1 MGESCTRLFALGVWM
16 SITVVGL
23 GPGDGRFLTREA
35 WQTLAEAGTVYLR
48 TKRHPAVADLPGNV
62 TLISFDALYEAADKF
77 ETVYAQIVA
86 ELLRLAEDGPIVYA
100 VPGHPHV
107 GEATVTAL
115 EAAAR
120 QAGMPLRIVS
130 GLSFIEPALTAVGS
144 DALDGMQLFDAVEL
158 LAFHYP
164 PINPDVPLLLGQ
176 VYSRLVAGDLK
187 LVLTAVYPEEHP
199 VQLIHAAGLAGQT
212 IEHVPLY
219 AIDRSE
225 HISHLTSLYVPPLPY
240 KATLAA
246 LAETVAILRSPDGCP
261 WDREQTPQSMRAGFL
276 EETAELLDA
285 LDADDADSLREEM
298 GDVLYHLVMQTQMAH
313 EDEMFRLTDVIAGI
327 DAKLKRRHP
336 HVWGDWEVAD
346 TAEVLRNWE
355 QIKRTE
361 KGDPPASLLAA
372 VPQAMPALARSQK
385 IQDKVAKVGFDWPN
399 VAGVYEKLQEE
410 LAELQAAATPA
421 ERQAELG
428 DLLFVLVNL
437 ARWLDVEAESALR
450 EANGRFARR
459 FARLEEI
466 VTGRGLDWRELNLDA
481 LDVLWQE
488 VKSEMGREP

>member
-1 MGESCTRLFALGVWM
+1 M

-35 WQTLAEAGTVYLR
+35 WQTLTEAGTVYLR
-48 TKRHPAVADLPGNV
+48 TKRHPAVADLPDNV
-62 TLISFDALYEAADKF
+62 TLISFDAVYETADTF
-77 ETVYAQIVA
+77 ESVYAHIVA
-86 ELLRLAEDGPIVYA
+86 ELLRLAENGAVVYA

-115 EAAAR
+115 EAAAQ
-120 QAGMPLRIVS
+120 QASAPVRIVP
-130 GLSFIEPALTAVGS
+130 GLSFVEPTLTAVGA
-144 DALDGMQLFDAVEL
+144 DALDGLQLFDAVEL
-158 LAFHYP
+158 LAFLYP
-164 PINPDVPLLLGQ
+164 PLNPDVPLLLGQ

-199 VQLIHAAGLAGQT
+199 VYLIHAAGMAGQSV
-212 IEHVPLY
+212 ENLPLY

-225 HISHLTSLYVPPLPY
+225 QISHLTSLYVPPLPY

-261 WDREQTPQSMRAGFL
+261 WDREQTPQSMRASFL

-285 LDADDADSLREEM
+285 LDADDPDSLREEM

-313 EDEMFRLTDVIAGI
+313 EEELFRLTDVIAGI

-355 QIKRTE
+355 QIKQEE
-361 KGDPPASLLAA
+361 KGERPDSLLATI
-372 VPQAMPALARSQK
+372 PRTLPALARSQK
-385 IQDKVAKVGFDWPN
+385 IQSKVAKVGFDWPN

-410 LAELQAAATPA
+410 LAELQAAGTPA

-437 ARWLDVEAESALR
+437 ARWLDVDAESALR
-450 EANGRFARR
+450 EANGRFTHR
-459 FARLEEI
+459 FNHLEQL
-466 VTGRGLDWRELNLDA
+466 VRQRQLDWGDLDLAALDA
-481 LDVLWQE
+481 LWQE
-488 VKSEMGREP
+488 VKSKLERSGP

>member
-1 MGESCTRLFALGVWM
+1 MS

-35 WQTLAEAGTVYLR
+35 WQTIAEAGTVYLR
-48 TKRHPAVADLPGNV
+48 TKRHPAVADLPAAT
-62 TLISFDALYEAADKF
+62 TLTSFDAIYEAADSF
-77 ETVYAQIVA
+77 ETVYAHIVA
-86 ELLRLAEDGPIVYA
+86 ELLRLAAEGAVVYA

-120 QAGMPLRIVS
+120 EAGVPVRIVP
-130 GLSFIEPALTAVGS
+130 GLSFVEPTLTAVGC
-144 DALDGMQLFDAVEL
+144 DALDGLQLFDAVEL

-164 PINPDVPLLLGQ
+164 PVNPDTPLLLGQ

-199 VQLIHAAGLAGQT
+199 VQLVHAAGMAGQSV
-212 IEHVPLY
+212 ESVPLY

-225 HISHLTSLYVPPLPY
+225 QISHLTSLYVPPLPY

-261 WDREQTPQSMRAGFL
+261 WDREQTPHSMRGSFL
-276 EETAELLDA
+276 EEAAELLDA
-285 LDADDADSLREEM
+285 LDADDEDGLREEM

-313 EDEMFRLTDVIAGI
+313 EEELFRLTDVIAGI

-336 HVWGDWEVAD
+336 HVWGDWQVAD

-355 QIKRTE
+355 QIKQSE
-361 KGDPPASLLAA
+361 KGERPASLLDA

-385 IQDKVAKVGFDWPN
+385 IQAKVAKVGFDWPN
-399 VAGVYEKLQEE
+399 VAGVYEKVAEE
-410 LAELQAAATPA
+410 MAELQAAGTPA

-428 DLLFVLVNL
+428 DLLFTLVNL
-437 ARWLDVEAESALR
+437 ARWLGVDAESALR
-450 EANGRFARR
+450 EANGRFSHR
-459 FARLEEI
+459 FTQVEQLIGQRN
-466 VTGRGLDWRELNLDA
+466 LDWAQLDLVALDA
-481 LDVLWQE
+481 LWQE
-488 VKSEMGREP
+488 VKASGR

>member
-1 MGESCTRLFALGVWM
+1 M

-35 WQTLAEAGTVYLR
+35 WQILTEAGTVYLR

-62 TLISFDALYEAADKF
+62 TLISFDAVYETADTF
-77 ETVYAQIVA
+77 ESVYAHIVA
-86 ELLRLAEDGPIVYA
+86 ELLRLTETGPVVYA

-115 EAAAR
+115 EAAAQ
-120 QAGMPLRIVS
+120 QAGVPVRIVP
-130 GLSFIEPALTAVGS
+130 GLSFVEPTLTAVGA
-144 DALDGMQLFDAVEL
+144 DALDGLQLFDAVEL

-164 PINPDVPLLLGQ
+164 PLNPDVPLLLGQ

-199 VQLIHAAGLAGQT
+199 VHLIHAAGMAGQSV
-212 IEHVPLY
+212 ESLPLY

-225 HISHLTSLYVPPLPY
+225 QISHLTSLYVPPLPY

-285 LDADDADSLREEM
+285 LDADDPDSLREEM
-298 GDVLYHLVMQTQMAH
+298 GDVLYHLVMQTQMAN
-313 EDEMFRLTDVIAGI
+313 EEELFRLTDVIAGI

-355 QIKRTE
+355 QIKREE
-361 KGDPPASLLAA
+361 KGEPPASLLATI
-372 VPQAMPALARSQK
+372 PQALPALARSQK
-385 IQDKVAKVGFDWPN
+385 IQSKVAKVGFDWPN
-399 VAGVYEKLQEE
+399 VAGVYEKIQEE
-410 LAELQAAATPA
+410 LAELQAAGTPA

-428 DLLFVLVNL
+428 DLLFVIVNL
-437 ARWLDVEAESALR
+437 ARWLDVDAESALR
-450 EANGRFARR
+450 VANGRFSHR

-466 VTGRGLDWRELNLDA
+466 IADRSLDWRELNLEA
-481 LDVLWQE
+481 LDGLWQE
-488 VKSEMGREP
+488 VKAELAGETG

>member
-1 MGESCTRLFALGVWM
+1 M

-35 WQTLAEAGTVYLR
+35 WQTLTEAGTVYLR

-62 TLISFDALYEAADKF
+62 TLISFD
-77 ETVYAQIVA
+77 TVYETADTFEGVYAHIVA
-86 ELLRLAEDGPIVYA
+86 ELLRLAENGAVVYA

-115 EAAAR
+115 EAAAQ
-120 QAGMPLRIVS
+120 QAGVPVRIVP
-130 GLSFIEPALTAVGS
+130 GLSFVEPTLTAVGA
-144 DALDGMQLFDAVEL
+144 DALDGLQLFDAVEL
-158 LAFHYP
+158 LDFHYP
-164 PINPDVPLLLGQ
+164 PLNPDVPLLLGQ

-187 LVLTAVYPEEHP
+187 LVLTAVYPEEHL
-199 VQLIHAAGLAGQT
+199 VHLIHVAGMAGQT
-212 IEHVPLY
+212 IEQVPLY

-225 HISHLTSLYVPPLPY
+225 QISHLTSLYVPPLPY

-261 WDREQTPQSMRAGFL
+261 WDREQTPQSMRASFL

-285 LDADDADSLREEM
+285 LDADDPDSLREEM

-313 EDEMFRLTDVIAGI
+313 EEELFRLTDVIAGI

-355 QIKRTE
+355 QIKREE
-361 KGDPPASLLAA
+361 KGEQPASLLATI
-372 VPQAMPALARSQK
+372 PQAMPALARSQK
-385 IQDKVAKVGFDWPN
+385 IQSKVAKVGFDWPN
-399 VAGVYEKLQEE
+399 VAGVYGKLQEE
-410 LAELQAAATPA
+410 LAELQAAGTPA

-428 DLLFVLVNL
+428 DLLFVIVNL
-437 ARWLDVEAESALR
+437 ARWLDVDAESALR
-450 EANGRFARR
+450 EANGRFTRR
-459 FARLEEI
+459 FNHLEQL
-466 VTGRGLDWRELNLDA
+466 VRQRQLDWGNLDLAA
-481 LDVLWQE
+481 LDALWQE
-488 VKSEMGREP
+488 VKSKLERRNP